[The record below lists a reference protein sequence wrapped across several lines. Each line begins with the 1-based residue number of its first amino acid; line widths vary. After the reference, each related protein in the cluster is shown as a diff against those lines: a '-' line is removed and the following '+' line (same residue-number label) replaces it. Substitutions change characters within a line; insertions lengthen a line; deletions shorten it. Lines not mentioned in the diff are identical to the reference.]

1 MTWTNFVVN
10 LILAWVLLFINGKLG
25 KWKQYTFDFFSY
37 SSFEFGDINK
47 EKFSDNLFQLLIHPA
62 IYLALVGSIL
72 QAFSCETIVRSLWL
86 LVPLYWILRFA
97 VMAFRD
103 MFFFQNWPLQIAL
116 LFVSLLLSEGT
127 YFLMMRLLG
136 GGNVIFIDLEQFRDA
151 FWFAAFGFVVKFVW
165 DFLKRWMVGEVV
177 FPPSKKAAI
186 IVRRYNRYYRKYN
199 KTINS
204 SIERACVFKSLKQRD
219 HFVCLVYAI
228 MIFEAHNRPLW
239 MRLVEYVVKCV
250 FPNRLMSLG
259 IMQIQTRQWISN
271 KGSILLAVRK
281 LHKAFSTAETSS
293 AIEEAIYDYNP
304 DADYVNEV
312 TAIYN
317 EITNFL
323 GLTQYGW
330 QIVKVIKRSKLY
342 K

>member
-10 LILAWVLLFINGKLG
+10 LILAWILLFINGKLG

-86 LVPLYWILRFA
+86 LVPLYWMLRFA
-97 VMAFRD
+97 VMALRD

-127 YFLMMRLLG
+127 FFLMMRLMD
-136 GGNVIFIDLEQFRDA
+136 GGNVIFIDLEQFKDA
-151 FWFAAFGFVVKFVW
+151 FWFAALGFAAKFVW

-204 SIERACVFKSLKQRD
+204 SIERECAFKSLGQRD

-228 MIFEAHNRPLW
+228 MIFETHNRPLW
-239 MRLVEYVVKCV
+239 MRLAEYTVKCV

-259 IMQIQTRQWISN
+259 IMQIQTRQWISD
-271 KGSILLAVRK
+271 KVSILFAVRK
-281 LHKAFSTAETSS
+281 LYNVFSKSEPSE
-293 AIEEAIYDYNP
+293 AIREAIYDYNP
-304 DADYVNEV
+304 DADYVSEV
-312 TAIYN
+312 SAIYD
-317 EITNFL
+317 EIAKYL
-323 GLTQYGW
+323 GFSKYGR
-330 QIVKVIKRSKLY
+330 QVVKVNKRCVLY